1 MAHVGSGAAFD
12 LAQGGDDFAY
22 TVSRKAME
30 EMMGVSLSND
40 LAWSRVRNIMERYF
54 DGTTVL
60 STDFQTDMKQRAE
73 DILKNDPARAFADF
87 SVPRNDPARAFA
99 DFSVPRSGG
108 GDDPARAFAD
118 FSVPRSGG
126 GDDFA
131 YTIRRKEL
139 EEIMGMSLSDD
150 QVWLRV
156 QKVTERYCNGIVEG
170 ARFRTEMKQ
179 FTEAILKIRE
189 RDWRH
194 GERRWHP
201 YRSA

>member
-60 STDFQTDMKQRAE
+60 STDFQMDMKQHAE
-73 DILKNDPARAFADF
+73 DILKNDPARVLAVSA
-87 SVPRNDPARAFA
+87 SCGR
-99 DFSVPRSGG
+99 G
-108 GDDPARAFAD
+108 
-118 FSVPRSGG
+118 GG

-156 QKVTERYCNGIVEG
+156 QKVTERYCDGIVEG
-170 ARFRTEMKQ
+170 TRFRTEMKQ

>member
-73 DILKNDPARAFADF
+73 DILKNRCADPCPAWFACLHQRA
-87 SVPRNDPARAFA
+87 V
-99 DFSVPRSGG
+99 G
-108 GDDPARAFAD
+108 
-118 FSVPRSGG
+118 
-126 GDDFA
+126 
-131 YTIRRKEL
+131 RR
-139 EEIMGMSLSDD
+139 
-150 QVWLRV
+150 
-156 QKVTERYCNGIVEG
+156 
-170 ARFRTEMKQ
+170 
-179 FTEAILKIRE
+179 
-189 RDWRH
+189 
-194 GERRWHP
+194 
-201 YRSA
+201 

>member
-73 DILKNDPARAFADF
+73 DILKNDPARVLAVSA
-87 SVPRNDPARAFA
+87 SCGRGGPARVLAVSA
-99 DFSVPRSGG
+99 SCGRG
-108 GDDPARAFAD
+108 
-118 FSVPRSGG
+118 GG

-156 QKVTERYCNGIVEG
+156 QKVTERYCDGIVEG

>member
-60 STDFQTDMKQRAE
+60 STDFQMDMKQRAE

-87 SVPRNDPARAFA
+87 SVPRN
-99 DFSVPRSGG
+99 
-108 GDDPARAFAD
+108 DPARAFAD

-156 QKVTERYCNGIVEG
+156 QKVTERYCDGIVEG
-170 ARFRTEMKQ
+170 TRFRTEMKQ